1 MFFVYID
8 ERERTFA
15 RIGKTVFSVTFVTS
29 QKKAA
34 QMVLIEAW
42 VRKPRAEDRAD
53 GTGKQAALDKP
64 ACLMI
69 EIPTLKGVGAN
80 ADDYWN

>member
-15 RIGKTVFSVTFVTS
+15 RIGKTVISVTFVTG
-29 QKKAA
+29 QKKAE
-34 QMVLIEAW
+34 QMMLTGVR
-42 VRKPRAEDRAD
+42 VRKRRAEDRAD